1 MIGTYFLC
9 VTGKGGRREKSAPF
23 RNVIKRRVGRWS
35 SSTEGKKE
43 RRRERERE
51 DENRAVNRQ
60 LKLRRVFIAKGGAG
74 CRKEELSILICTSRL
89 NGLSAEFRVPVLFY
103 SCRGRTEGAHYH
115 IKLVGKFHNQPTS
128 QPHKKDKIIEQWRT
142 SQIQRRFTF

>member
-9 VTGKGGRREKSAPF
+9 VTGKRGRREKSAPF
-23 RNVIKRRVGRWS
+23 RSVIKRQVGRWS

-43 RRRERERE
+43 REEE
-51 DENRAVNRQ
+51 KRAVNRQ
-60 LKLRRVFIAKGGAG
+60 LKLKRVSIAKGGAG
-74 CRKEELSILICTSRL
+74 CRKEEVSILICTSRV

-103 SCRGRTEGAHYH
+103 SCRGRTECAHYH

-142 SQIQRRFTF
+142 SQIRRRFTF